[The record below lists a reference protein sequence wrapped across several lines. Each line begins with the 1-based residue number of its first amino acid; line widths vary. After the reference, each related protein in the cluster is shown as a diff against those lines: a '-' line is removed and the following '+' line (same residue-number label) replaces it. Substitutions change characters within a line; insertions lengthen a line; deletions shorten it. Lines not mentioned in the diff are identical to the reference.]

1 MQTVK
6 QVSSR
11 SVLIYVIMQEISIL
25 LLVKESPKMRRSARR
40 ASPRSDL
47 GSK

>member
-6 QVSSR
+6 QVSSI

-25 LLVKESPKMRRSARR
+25 LLVK
-40 ASPRSDL
+40 ASKTGTPIVSTP
-47 GSK
+47 